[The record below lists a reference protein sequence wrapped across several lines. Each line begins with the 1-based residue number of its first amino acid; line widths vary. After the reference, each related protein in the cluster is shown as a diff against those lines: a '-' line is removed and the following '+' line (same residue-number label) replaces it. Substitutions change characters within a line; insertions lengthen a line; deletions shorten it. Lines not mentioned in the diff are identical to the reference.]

1 MSDEPAALYVLSDK
15 GLEEIRRRVTGTCS
29 CCGENVHE
37 FDVPDVL
44 ELLDDVDRLRA
55 AAAKL
60 RTEYGA
66 RVTYADTLT
75 AEGPIAD
82 TLDEAL
88 EALAA
93 FDAKGHANV
102 VSRELVQRPVGEWHG
117 VDVAQQPEDGG

>member
-1 MSDEPAALYVLSDK
+1 MKPKNCAHCGRDLTGASIHTIQGIDVCAD
-15 GLEEIRRRVTGTCS
+15 IRHCLTRQAEQRS
-29 CCGENVHE
+29 AEAE
-37 FDVPDVL
+37 
-44 ELLDDVDRLRA
+44 
-55 AAAKL
+55 KL

-88 EALAA
+88 EALAD

-102 VSRELVQRPVGEWHG
+102 VSRELVQRPVGDWRE
-117 VDVAQQPEDGG
+117 VEQ